1 MGSGYDCVGV
11 SYDCVGV
18 SYAEGEDKH
27 DSIYQVG

>member
-11 SYDCVGV
+11 SYDRVGV